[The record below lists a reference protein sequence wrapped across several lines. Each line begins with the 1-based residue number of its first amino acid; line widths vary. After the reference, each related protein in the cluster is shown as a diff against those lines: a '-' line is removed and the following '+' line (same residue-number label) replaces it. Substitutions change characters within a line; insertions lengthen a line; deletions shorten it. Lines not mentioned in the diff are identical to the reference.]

1 MSRVAGM
8 GHGSGPGAGG
18 AGPAS
23 VDPRLR
29 SAPVDPPARPPDP
42 RRTVPAGPPGPGD
55 DLLQALRSGRIQGDE
70 ARLAAATDL
79 LESSF
84 YQELFKALRDTVPE
98 DGLTS
103 GGQGEEIFSSLLD
116 QHLAEVSARRSDG
129 GLGSALYRHFLS
141 AGGGGVP

>member
-1 MSRVAGM
+1 MSGVGGVGAR
-8 GHGSGPGAGG
+8 SGLAAGG
-18 AGPAS
+18 AGPVSGDARARAGS
-23 VDPRLR
+23 TGPSDPRHT
-29 SAPVDPPARPPDP
+29 A
-42 RRTVPAGPPGPGD
+42 PAGPSGPGD

-141 AGGGGVP
+141 AGGGEVP

>member
-1 MSRVAGM
+1 MSGVGGM
-8 GHGSGPGAGG
+8 GARSGLAAGG
-18 AGPAS
+18 AGPVSGGPRARTAS
-23 VDPRLR
+23 TGPSDPR
-29 SAPVDPPARPPDP
+29 SDP
-42 RRTVPAGPPGPGD
+42 RHTAPPGPSGPGD

-141 AGGGGVP
+141 AGGGEVP